1 MDELGVRALVSC
13 KEHAGAIKRI
23 ARASFNLVNVETPI
37 KKTSKRIDRSLLNDD
52 IEASSVRLVA
62 ADGSQ
67 RGVVPR
73 AEALAEARQSGLDL
87 VLVAADA
94 NPPVCKVMDYGK
106 HLFELKKTKAA
117 QRKKQ
122 KQIQVKEMK
131 FRPGTE
137 EGDYQVKLRN
147 LRRFLEEGDKTKVS
161 LRFRGR
167 EVVHPEIGMNLMTR
181 IAADLDDLG
190 SVEAEPKFEGR
201 QVIMVLAPRKNKKAP
216 SLKSETE

>member
-1 MDELGVRALVSC
+1 LSV
-13 KEHAGAIKRI
+13 
-23 ARASFNLVNVETPI
+23 NLVNVETPI

>member
-1 MDELGVRALVSC
+1 MSV
-13 KEHAGAIKRI
+13 
-23 ARASFNLVNVETPI
+23 NLVNVETPI

-52 IEASSVRLVA
+52 IDASSVRLVA

-216 SLKSETE
+216 SLKSET